1 MARVT
6 QRKKTMN
13 ELKRAGSNQRFDD
26 RVDINTEISSLEALV
41 LMGRCFRLLRDV
53 KVLFA
58 VKFLLGTI
66 AIFPILLVPWLGKII
81 IDQVLLQKPFGE
93 TEVTF
98 PPFMDPLL
106 AIYAPMGP
114 MEIMGSI
121 VILLAVLITLFG
133 VIGGGTGVRMN
144 FTQGQDNA
152 TQSEAALSGGGSAAG
167 GVLGISE
174 MMVTIRLSQ
183 NIANR
188 LRTCL
193 FKQLTRLSMQT
204 LDDHRIGDSIYRV
217 MYDTPMIPEICYKLS
232 FIPFLTALSIL
243 INVGLMQY
251 SYGAVAPELVWIA
264 ALMAPLTLM
273 VTMPMSGFARR
284 INQRSRASGAA
295 TTNAMEESIDNI
307 GAIQSLGGMDQ
318 EKERFSKKSSESY
331 KRFLAAFLF
340 EMSLFAIGYGLV
352 IAVGLYVA
360 IYITDGIISG
370 TMSAGDFS
378 VMFGIFF
385 SLGMSCMTLGKFW
398 IDLQTNV
405 AAARRVFFFI
415 DFSTEDL
422 DRDEKPE
429 RDFSQSIK
437 LKEVSFRYTDGN
449 WALRNINVELK
460 VGELI
465 AIVGPTGAGK
475 TSLGYMLPGF
485 LKPTE
490 GQVFFDETDIAK
502 INTDWLRNQ
511 VSYVFQEHL
520 LFSDSI
526 RDNLLIANPN
536 ASEAQMTQSLK
547 IAGAWEFI
555 QELPKRLDTVLGK
568 AGNTLSVGQQQRLC
582 IARGLVRDTPILI
595 LDEPTAALDPDTEN
609 ALVDSLKQAAEGRL
623 VIVIAHRLST
633 IRQATK
639 ILFLQDGEILEQGS
653 HTELMADKAG
663 HYRRFVNLQA
673 NPDY

>member
-6 QRKKTMN
+6 RQTKTMN
-13 ELKRAGSNQRFDD
+13 ERASADSNQRFDD

-41 LMGRCFRLLRDV
+41 LMGRSFRLLRDV
-53 KVLFA
+53 KILFA

-121 VILLAVLITLFG
+121 VVLLAVLITLFG

-152 TQSEAALSGGGSAAG
+152 TQSEAALSGGGSTAG
-167 GVLGISE
+167 GLLGITE
-174 MMVTIRLSQ
+174 MMVSIRLSQ

-232 FIPFLTALSIL
+232 FIPFITALSIV

-264 ALMAPLTLM
+264 ALMAPLTLV
-273 VTMPMSGFARR
+273 VTLPMSGFARR

-307 GAIQSLGGMDQ
+307 GAIQSLSGMDQ

-331 KRFLAAFLF
+331 KHFLAAFLF

-422 DRDEKPE
+422 NRDEKPDK
-429 RDFSQSIK
+429 DFSTSIK
-437 LKEVSFRYTDGN
+437 LKEISFRYTDGN

-460 VGELI
+460 IGELI

-490 GQVFFDETDIAK
+490 GQVFFDGKDIAK
-502 INTDWLRNQ
+502 MNTDWLRNQ
-511 VSYVFQEHL
+511 VSYVFQEHI

-526 RDNLLIANPN
+526 RDNLLIANPH
-536 ASEAQMTQSLK
+536 ASEAQMIHSLRT
-547 IAGAWEFI
+547 AGAWEFI
-555 QELPKRLDTVLGK
+555 QELPERLDTVLGK
-568 AGNTLSVGQQQRLC
+568 GGNTLSVGQQQRLC
-582 IARGLVRDTPILI
+582 IARGLVRDTRILI

-609 ALVDSLKQAAEGRL
+609 ALVNSLKQAAEGRL

-639 ILFLQDGEILEQGS
+639 ILFLQDGEVLEQGS
-653 HTELMADKAG
+653 HKELMADKAG
-663 HYRRFVNLQA
+663 HYRRFVDLQA

>member
-422 DRDEKPE
+422 DRDEKPD